1 MKFRIGHTVEVVGSY
16 NHNSGKTGVIISL
29 YGVLPE
35 PFNKTHAIVSIIDN
49 HDDIVSINDYQCSVK
64 LTDLKRVR
72 IEPAFAV
79 QDEVVVNTYTHPMN
93 GATGVVVQKWHSG
106 GRSQYLVVDGNYG
119 IFNEDELSSK

>member
-1 MKFRIGHTVEVVGSY
+1 MKFRIGHTVEVVGSH
-16 NHNSGKTGVIISL
+16 NPNSGKTGVIISL
-29 YGVLPE
+29 PGVLPE
-35 PFNKTHAIVSIIDN
+35 PFNKTHAIVSI
-49 HDDIVSINDYQCSVK
+49 NDYQYSVK